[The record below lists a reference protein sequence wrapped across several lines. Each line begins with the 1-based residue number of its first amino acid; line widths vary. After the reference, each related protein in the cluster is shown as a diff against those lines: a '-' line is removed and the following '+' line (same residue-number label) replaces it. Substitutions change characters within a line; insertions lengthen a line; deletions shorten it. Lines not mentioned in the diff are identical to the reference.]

1 MLLGL
6 RPNLQ
11 DFVPDHVPRWGRELG
26 LEVVLE
32 AGEDGGSNLEEQ
44 GQVRHGQLDVGVSGM
59 WKEGTLK
66 NQPLESSDA
75 DTSDVCPT

>member
-1 MLLGL
+1 MGL

-44 GQVRHGQLDVGVSGM
+44 GQVRHGQLDVGVGRGLQEAEVLIKTEPPETID
-59 WKEGTLK
+59 WI
-66 NQPLESSDA
+66 
-75 DTSDVCPT
+75 